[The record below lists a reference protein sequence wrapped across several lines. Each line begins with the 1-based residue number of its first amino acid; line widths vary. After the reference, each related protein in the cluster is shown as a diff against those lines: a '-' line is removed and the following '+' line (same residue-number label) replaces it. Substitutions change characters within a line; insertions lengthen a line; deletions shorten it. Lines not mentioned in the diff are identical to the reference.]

1 MLCRKSTR
9 VNREGGQDRW
19 NMVEDCLPMPTG
31 QVSFWGIHM
40 GGGLG
45 QVSPGEGT
53 AELRGDRLSTE
64 LVTKTRTQVETAA

>member
-1 MLCRKSTR
+1 M
-9 VNREGGQDRW
+9 
-19 NMVEDCLPMPTG
+19 PMPTG
-31 QVSFWGIHM
+31 QVSFWGSRM

-64 LVTKTRTQVETAA
+64 LVAKTRTQVETAA